1 MHIWFQSLRTFCKKK
16 KRKKEKEK
24 EKEKE
29 SASTL
34 LSDIILH
41 HN

>member
-24 EKEKE
+24 EKE

-34 LSDIILH
+34 LSDIRLH

>member
-34 LSDIILH
+34 LSDIRLH